1 VPLIQVDLRREL
13 FDSSHE
19 EISRAIHSAGEEAL
33 GTPSDDLFQVFRPR
47 DEGELKFDRT
57 YNDVDRRDMVLI
69 QVLAVHMHSV
79 AAKHAFFRSIVE
91 HLGAVGIRPADIH
104 IALAENGFEDWYAGR
119 I

>member
-19 EISRAIHSAGEEAL
+19 QISRALQSAGEEAL

-47 DEGELKFDRT
+47 DEGELKFDAT

-79 AAKHAFFRSIVE
+79 AAKHSFFRAVVDR
-91 HLGAVGIRPADIH
+91 LGKVGIRPADIH

>member
-13 FDSSHE
+13 FDSSQE
-19 EISRAIHSAGEEAL
+19 QISRALQSAGEETL

-47 DEGELKFDRT
+47 DEGELKFDPT
-57 YNDVDRRDMVLI
+57 YNGVDRRDMVLI
-69 QVLAVHMHSV
+69 QVLAVHMHPAS
-79 AAKHAFFRSIVE
+79 AKQAFFRAVVD